1 MDKADATQALVYLGS
16 SGTAKAGP
24 ASSRVSLLAGP
35 LLVVVPKREGVY
47 SSYAHFIGK
56 KP

>member
-1 MDKADATQALVYLGS
+1 MRLRPLIYLGS

-24 ASSRVSLLAGP
+24 ESSRVPLLAGP